1 MHIHLRGNPM
11 IRLRLERRE
20 DTPLYLQI
28 LIPIASVI
36 VALIICSGLVWLSG
50 VSVVEA
56 YKLLLLST
64 FESKYDIQDTLVKAA
79 PLLLT
84 GLAVLVAFRAKFW
97 NIGAEGQLMA
107 GACAACFIGQREF
120 LPALSLVPLMIVAAA
135 CVGALWA
142 LLPALLKVKL
152 KVDDVVTT
160 LLLNFIMLYGV
171 TALLEGPWRDPR
183 SGYPN
188 SPSVRFEA
196 EFPFLPFINV
206 HLGVVLALV
215 ASILVWWIF
224 ARTTLGF
231 RIRAVGHNPAAAS
244 YAGMNVGRVILI
256 AALISGALAGLA
268 GAGEV
273 GGVRFQVTSDL
284 SSGYGYAGI
293 VVATLAELNPLGAI
307 PAALFF
313 AIIFNGAGTMARA
326 TGVPIYLADVIQGV
340 ALVSMV
346 AGRLFA
352 LYRLRIVHAPS
363 PLAGEG
369 WGGGGSALSTVSAT
383 PPLAPPCNGE
393 GDRVVAGEV

>member
-1 MHIHLRGNPM
+1 M
-11 IRLRLERRE
+11 IRIRLERRQE
-20 DTPLYLQI
+20 TPAYLQI
-28 LIPIASVI
+28 LIPIGAVI
-36 VALIICSGLVWLSG
+36 VTLAICGGLVWLTG
-50 VSVVEA
+50 TDLIEA
-56 YKLLLLST
+56 YRLLLFSA
-64 FESKYDIQDTLVKAA
+64 FESRYDIQDTLVKAS
-79 PLLLT
+79 PLLFT

-97 NIGAEGQLMA
+97 NVGAEGQLMA
-107 GACAACFIGQREF
+107 GACAACFIGEREF
-120 LPALSLVPLMIVAAA
+120 LPAVALVPLMILAAA
-135 CVGALWA
+135 LAGALWA

-152 KVDDVVTT
+152 RVDDVVTT

-171 TALLEGPWRDPR
+171 TALLEGPWRDPK

-188 SPSVRFEA
+188 APSIRSEA
-196 EFPFLPFINV
+196 EFPMLPRLDV
-206 HLGVVLALV
+206 HLGVLLALV
-215 ASILVWWIF
+215 AAIVIWWML

-231 RIRAVGHNPAAAS
+231 RIRAVGHNPAAAN
-244 YAGMNVGRVILI
+244 YAGMKVGRVILI
-256 AALISGALAGLA
+256 AALVSGALAGLA

-293 VVATLAELNPLGAI
+293 VIATLAELNPIGAI

-352 LYRLRIVHAPS
+352 IYRLRISGSPPPLRGRDREGGKTLPQAASFPS
-363 PLAGEG
+363 PLPSPAGGEG
-369 WGGGGSALSTVSAT
+369 
-383 PPLAPPCNGE
+383 APG
-393 GDRVVAGEV
+393 

>member
-1 MHIHLRGNPM
+1 M
-11 IRLRLERRE
+11 IRFRLERRQ
-20 DTPLYLQI
+20 DTPLYLQVV
-28 LIPIASVI
+28 IPIAAVI
-36 VALIICSGLVWLSG
+36 VTLILCSGLVWLSG
-50 VSVVEA
+50 ANVAEA
-56 YKLLLLST
+56 YSLLLFST
-64 FESKYDIQDTLVKAA
+64 FRSGYDIQDTLVKAS
-79 PLLLT
+79 PLLFT

-107 GACAACFIGQREF
+107 GAIAACFIGEREW
-120 LPALSLVPLMIVAAA
+120 LPAFSLIPSMIIAAA
-135 CVGALWA
+135 IFGALWA

-171 TALLEGPWRDPR
+171 TALLEGPWRDPK

-188 SPSVRFEA
+188 SPSVRYEA
-196 EFPFLPFINV
+196 EFPFLPFVNV
-206 HLGVVLALV
+206 HLGVLLALIAAIV
-215 ASILVWWIF
+215 VWWIF

-231 RIRAVGHNPAAAS
+231 SIRAVGHNPAAAN
-244 YAGMNVGRVILI
+244 YAGMKVGRIIII
-256 AALISGALAGLA
+256 AALVSGALAGLA

-326 TGVPIYLADVIQGV
+326 TGVPIYLADVIQGI
-340 ALVSMV
+340 ALVCMV

-352 LYRLRIVHAPS
+352 VYRLKVTRSPS

-369 WGGGGSALSTVSAT
+369 QEGGKAAAST
-383 PPLAPPCNGE
+383 
-393 GDRVVAGEV
+393 

>member
-1 MHIHLRGNPM
+1 M
-11 IRLRLERRE
+11 IRVRLERRQ

-28 LIPIASVI
+28 LIPIGAVI
-36 VALIICSGLVWLSG
+36 VTLVLCGGLVWLTG
-50 VSVVEA
+50 TDVIEA
-56 YKLLLLST
+56 YKLLLFST
-64 FESKYDIQDTLVKAA
+64 FQSGYDVQDTLVKAS
-79 PLLLT
+79 PLLFT

-107 GACAACFIGQREF
+107 GACAACFIGEREF
-120 LPALSLVPLMIVAAA
+120 LPAFSLVPLMIIAAA
-135 CVGALWA
+135 LFGALWA

-171 TALLEGPWRDPR
+171 TALLEGPWRDPK

-188 SPSVRFEA
+188 SPSIRPEA
-196 EFPFLPFINV
+196 EFPVLPFLNV
-206 HLGVVLALV
+206 HLGVLLALV
-215 ASILVWWIF
+215 AAIVVWWML

-231 RIRAVGHNPAAAS
+231 SIRAVGHNPAAAN
-244 YAGMNVGRVILI
+244 YAGMKVGRVILI
-256 AALISGALAGLA
+256 AALVSGALAGLA

-293 VVATLAELNPLGAI
+293 VIATLAELNPLGAI

-352 LYRLRIVHAPS
+352 AYRLKVTRLPS

-369 WGGGGSALSTVSAT
+369 EGGGKEEGRSGVLPPSSPGSTGGLLPRKGGEGSSTVV
-383 PPLAPPCNGE
+383 E
-393 GDRVVAGEV
+393 GA